1 MKPHRRVQIFLHS
14 GIDRRKDYIMPTE
27 IILPIAIAVA
37 VLIFIFVAGYR
48 KAPPDKAY
56 IISGIR
62 RKAKV
67 VIGKASVKIPFL
79 ERCDVLELALMS
91 VDVKTAQAVPTA
103 DYINISVDAVVNV
116 KISPEKETIEKA
128 QQNFLN
134 KDVKYITQ
142 VAREVLE
149 GNMREIVGQMRLE
162 EMVSNRQAFAEKV
175 KQNADPDLRAMGLEI
190 VSFNVQNFVDD
201 NGIIN
206 DMGIDNTM
214 QIKKKAAISKAEAER
229 DIKIAQAEAN
239 RKANDARVDSE
250 TAIAE
255 RQNELAI
262 KQAELKRAA
271 DIKQAEADAAYT
283 IQQEEQRKTIE
294 ITTANANLAKQEK
307 EVEIKAKEAEIKERA
322 LEAEIKKTA
331 EAQKYAAQQKADAEL
346 YTTQR
351 NAEAKKYEDIQNA
364 EAELEIKK
372 NEAAA
377 ILVMAQN
384 EANAAKAKA
393 EASRFAAEQEAEGIR
408 AKGLAEAE
416 AVRAK
421 ALAEAEGLDKKAEA
435 MKKMEEAAVLQ
446 MYFEQM
452 PAVAEAIAKPLAQ
465 VDKIT
470 MYGDGNNTK
479 LVKDIM
485 ATVTQVTDGLKEST
499 GIDLNDVLASFTGT
513 KIAMNSLNNR
523 EANVDNNI
531 IESVAEDN
539 NDEATTEASDL

>member
-1 MKPHRRVQIFLHS
+1 MPDFIEPGLLVPIVIIVVLVIVIFS
-14 GIDRRKDYIMPTE
+14 
-27 IILPIAIAVA
+27 
-37 VLIFIFVAGYR
+37 AGYR
-48 KAPPDKAY
+48 KAPPDKAF
-56 IISGIR
+56 IISGLR

-67 VIGKASVKIPFL
+67 VIGKATVKLPFF

-116 KISPEKETIEKA
+116 KISPDPDIIQKA

-134 KDVKYITQ
+134 RNVQYITG

-162 EMVSNRQAFAEKV
+162 EMVSNRQAFADKV

-255 RQNELAI
+255 RENELAI

-271 DIKQAEADAAYT
+271 DIKRAEADAAYT

-294 ITTANANLAKQEK
+294 ITSANANLAKQAK

-322 LEAEIKKTA
+322 LEAEVKKTA
-331 EAQKYAAQQKADAEL
+331 EAQKYAAQQNADAEL
-346 YTTQR
+346 YTIQR

-372 NEAAA
+372 NEAA
-377 ILVMAQN
+377 
-384 EANAAKAKA
+384 
-393 EASRFAAEQEAEGIR
+393 RYAAEQEAEGIR
-408 AKGLAEAE
+408 ARGIAEAE

-421 ALAEAEGLDKKAEA
+421 AIAEAEGLDKKAEA
-435 MKKMEEAAVLQ
+435 MRKMEEAAVLQ
-446 MYFEQM
+446 MYFEKM
-452 PAVAEAIAKPLAQ
+452 PEVAQAIAKPLEN

-470 MYGDGNNTK
+470 MYGDGNTAK
-479 LVKDIM
+479 LVKDI
-485 ATVTQVTDGLKEST
+485 T
-499 GIDLNDVLASFTGT
+499 
-513 KIAMNSLNNR
+513 
-523 EANVDNNI
+523 
-531 IESVAEDN
+531 
-539 NDEATTEASDL
+539 EATTQASAGLLDGLGVDLKSMVGSFITGKAVASGINSETHVNAAPEAPAAPVKPAEDLVQQ

>member
-1 MKPHRRVQIFLHS
+1 
-14 GIDRRKDYIMPTE
+14 MPNFISAE
-27 IILPIAIAVA
+27 ILLPIGIILAIV
-37 VLIFIFVAGYR
+37 IFMFAAGYR
-48 KAPPDKAY
+48 KAPPDKAF
-56 IISGIR
+56 IISGLR
-62 RKAKV
+62 RRAKV
-67 VIGKASVKIPFL
+67 VIGKASVKLPFF

-116 KISPEKETIEKA
+116 KISPDMETIARA

-134 KDVKYITQ
+134 KSVEYITK

-162 EMVSNRQAFAEKV
+162 EMVSNRQAFADKV

-239 RKANDARVDSE
+239 RKANDAKVDSE

-255 RQNELAI
+255 RQNQLAI

-331 EAQKYAAQQKADAEL
+331 EAEKYAAQQRADAEL
-346 YTTQR
+346 YSTQR
-351 NAEAKKYEDIQNA
+351 SAEAKKYEDIQNS
-364 EAELEIKK
+364 EAELQIKK

-377 ILVMAQN
+377 ILVTAEN
-384 EANAAKAKA
+384 EAAAEKARA
-393 EASRFAAEQEAEGIR
+393 EAARFAAEQDAEGIR
-408 AKGLAEAE
+408 ARGLAEAE

-435 MKKMEEAAVLQ
+435 MRKMEEAAVLQ

-452 PAVAEAIAKPLAQ
+452 PAIAEAIAKPLENI
-465 VDKIT
+465 DKIT
-470 MYGDGNNTK
+470 MYGDGNTSK
-479 LVKDIM
+479 LVKDITE
-485 ATVTQVTDGLKEST
+485 ATTQASAGLLDGL
-499 GIDLNDVLASFTGT
+499 GIDLGSMVNSFITGKAIGT
-513 KIAMNSLNNR
+513 GLSSEISKEPLKP
-523 EANVDNNI
+523 EANEETV
-531 IESVAEDN
+531 
-539 NDEATTEASDL
+539 L

>member
-1 MKPHRRVQIFLHS
+1 
-14 GIDRRKDYIMPTE
+14 MPD
-27 IILPIAIAVA
+27 IGM
-37 VLIFIFVAGYR
+37 LIPIFVVVVLLIVIFASGYR
-48 KAPPDKAY
+48 KAPPDKAF
-56 IISGIR
+56 IISGLR
-62 RKAKV
+62 RRAKV
-67 VIGKASVKIPFL
+67 VIGKATVKLPFF

-103 DYINISVDAVVNV
+103 DYTNISVDAVVNV
-116 KISPEKETIEKA
+116 KISPDPDIIQKA

-134 KDVKYITQ
+134 RNVQYITG

-162 EMVSNRQAFAEKV
+162 EMVSNRQAFADKV

-255 RQNELAI
+255 RENELAI
-262 KQAELKRAA
+262 KQAELKRVA
-271 DIKQAEADAAYT
+271 DIKRAEADAAYT

-294 ITTANANLAKQEK
+294 ITSANANLAKQEK
-307 EVEIKAKEAEIKERA
+307 EVEIKERA
-322 LEAEIKKTA
+322 LEAEVKKTA
-331 EAQKYAAQQKADAEL
+331 EAQKYAAKQQADAEL
-346 YTTQR
+346 YTIQR
-351 NAEAKKYEDIQNA
+351 NAEAKKYEDIQNS
-364 EAELEIKK
+364 EAELQIKK

-377 ILVMAQN
+377 ILVTAQN
-384 EANAAKAKA
+384 EAAAAKARA
-393 EASRFAAEQEAEGIR
+393 EAARYSAEQEAEGIR
-408 AKGLAEAE
+408 AKGVAEAE

-435 MKKMEEAAVLQ
+435 MRKMEEAAVLQ
-446 MYFEQM
+446 MYFEKM
-452 PAVAEAIAKPLAQ
+452 PEVAQAIAKPLEN

-470 MYGDGNNTK
+470 MYGDGNAAK
-479 LVKDIM
+479 LVKDI
-485 ATVTQVTDGLKEST
+485 T
-499 GIDLNDVLASFTGT
+499 
-513 KIAMNSLNNR
+513 
-523 EANVDNNI
+523 
-531 IESVAEDN
+531 
-539 NDEATTEASDL
+539 EATTQASSGLLEGLGVDLKSLVGSFVTGKAVAAGINSESASAPTESTENLVQQ

>member
-1 MKPHRRVQIFLHS
+1 MPDFIEPGLLVPIVIIVILVIVIFS
-14 GIDRRKDYIMPTE
+14 
-27 IILPIAIAVA
+27 
-37 VLIFIFVAGYR
+37 AGYR
-48 KAPPDKAY
+48 KAPPDKAF
-56 IISGIR
+56 IISGLR

-67 VIGKASVKIPFL
+67 VIGKATVKLPFF

-116 KISPEKETIEKA
+116 KISPDPDIIQKA

-134 KDVKYITQ
+134 RNVQYITG

-162 EMVSNRQAFAEKV
+162 EMVSNRQAFADKV

-255 RQNELAI
+255 RENELAI

-271 DIKQAEADAAYT
+271 DIKRAEADAAYT

-294 ITTANANLAKQEK
+294 ITSANANLAKQAK

-322 LEAEIKKTA
+322 LEADA
-331 EAQKYAAQQKADAEL
+331 EAQKYAAQQNADAEL
-346 YTTQR
+346 YTIQR

-364 EAELEIKK
+364 EAELEIKR

-377 ILVMAQN
+377 ILVTAQN
-384 EANAAKAKA
+384 EAAAAKARA
-393 EASRFAAEQEAEGIR
+393 EAARYAAEQEAEGIR
-408 AKGLAEAE
+408 ARGIAEAE

-421 ALAEAEGLDKKAEA
+421 AIAEAEGLDKKAEA
-435 MKKMEEAAVLQ
+435 MRKMEEAAVLQ
-446 MYFEQM
+446 MYFEKM
-452 PAVAEAIAKPLAQ
+452 PEVAQAIAKPLEN

-470 MYGDGNNTK
+470 MYGDGNTAK
-479 LVKDIM
+479 LVKDI
-485 ATVTQVTDGLKEST
+485 T
-499 GIDLNDVLASFTGT
+499 
-513 KIAMNSLNNR
+513 
-523 EANVDNNI
+523 
-531 IESVAEDN
+531 
-539 NDEATTEASDL
+539 EATTQASAGLLDGLGVDLKSMVGSFITGKAVASGINSETHVNAAPEAPAAPVKPAEDLVQQ

>member
-1 MKPHRRVQIFLHS
+1 MPDIEPGMIVPIV
-14 GIDRRKDYIMPTE
+14 IIVIVVIIMFT
-27 IILPIAIAVA
+27 
-37 VLIFIFVAGYR
+37 AGYR

-62 RKAKV
+62 RRAKV
-67 VIGKASVKIPFL
+67 VIGKATVKLPFF
-79 ERCDVLELALMS
+79 ERCDILELALMS

-103 DYINISVDAVVNV
+103 DYINIMVDANVNV
-116 KISPEKETIEKA
+116 KISPK

-134 KDVKYITQ
+134 KNVEYITK

-162 EMVSNRQAFAEKV
+162 EMVSNRQAFADKV
-175 KQNADPDLRAMGLEI
+175 KQNADPDLQAMGLEI

-255 RQNELAI
+255 RENELAI

-271 DIKQAEADAAYT
+271 DIKRAEADAAYT

-294 ITTANANLAKQEK
+294 ITTANANIAKQEK

-322 LEAEIKKTA
+322 LEAEVKKTA

-346 YTTQR
+346 YTVQR
-351 NAEAKKYEDIQNA
+351 SAEAKKYEDIQNA

-377 ILVMAQN
+377 ILVTAQN
-384 EANAAKAKA
+384 EAAAAKARA
-393 EASRFAAEQEAEGIR
+393 EASRYAAEQEAEGIR
-408 AKGLAEAE
+408 ARGIAEAE

-435 MKKMEEAAVLQ
+435 MRKMEEAAVLQ
-446 MYFEQM
+446 MYFEKM
-452 PAVAEAIAKPLAQ
+452 PEVAQAIAKPLEN

-470 MYGDGNNTK
+470 MYGDGNTAK
-479 LVKDIM
+479 LVRDI
-485 ATVTQVTDGLKEST
+485 T
-499 GIDLNDVLASFTGT
+499 
-513 KIAMNSLNNR
+513 
-523 EANVDNNI
+523 
-531 IESVAEDN
+531 
-539 NDEATTEASDL
+539 EATTQASAGLLDGLGVDLKTMVSSFVTGKAVAAGINSEAPKAAEAPAAPEKSPEDLVSQ

>member
-1 MKPHRRVQIFLHS
+1 MPDFIEPGLLVPIVIIVILVIVIFS
-14 GIDRRKDYIMPTE
+14 
-27 IILPIAIAVA
+27 
-37 VLIFIFVAGYR
+37 AGYR
-48 KAPPDKAY
+48 KAPPDKAF
-56 IISGIR
+56 IISGLR

-67 VIGKASVKIPFL
+67 VIGKATVKLPFF

-116 KISPEKETIEKA
+116 KISPDPDIIQKA

-134 KDVKYITQ
+134 RNVQYITG

-162 EMVSNRQAFAEKV
+162 EMVSNRQAFADKV
-175 KQNADPDLRAMGLEI
+175 KQNADPDLRAMGMGLEI

-255 RQNELAI
+255 RENELAI

-271 DIKQAEADAAYT
+271 DIKRAEADAAYT

-294 ITTANANLAKQEK
+294 ITSANANLAKQAK

-322 LEAEIKKTA
+322 LEAEVKKTA
-331 EAQKYAAQQKADAEL
+331 EAQKYAAQQNADAEL
-346 YTTQR
+346 YTIQR

-364 EAELEIKK
+364 EAELEIKR

-377 ILVMAQN
+377 ILVTAQN
-384 EANAAKAKA
+384 EAAAAKARA
-393 EASRFAAEQEAEGIR
+393 EAARYAAEQEAEGIR
-408 AKGLAEAE
+408 ARGIAEAE

-421 ALAEAEGLDKKAEA
+421 AIAEAEGLDKKAEA
-435 MKKMEEAAVLQ
+435 MRKMEEAAVLQ
-446 MYFEQM
+446 MYFEKM
-452 PAVAEAIAKPLAQ
+452 PEVAQAIAKPLEN

-470 MYGDGNNTK
+470 MYGDGNTAK
-479 LVKDIM
+479 LVKDI
-485 ATVTQVTDGLKEST
+485 T
-499 GIDLNDVLASFTGT
+499 
-513 KIAMNSLNNR
+513 
-523 EANVDNNI
+523 
-531 IESVAEDN
+531 
-539 NDEATTEASDL
+539 EATTQASAGLLDGLGVDLKSMVGSFITGKAVASGINSETHVNAAPEAPAAPVKPAEDLVQQ

>member
-1 MKPHRRVQIFLHS
+1 MPQEVINVLIPV
-14 GIDRRKDYIMPTE
+14 GIALAV
-27 IILPIAIAVA
+27 IILMFAV
-37 VLIFIFVAGYR
+37 GYR

-56 IISGIR
+56 IISGL
-62 RKAKV
+62 RKKPKIA
-67 VIGKASVKIPFL
+67 IGKATIKLPFF

-91 VDVKTAQAVPTA
+91 VDVKTAQPVPTA

-116 KISPEKETIEKA
+116 KISPEADIILRA

-134 KDVKYITQ
+134 KDVVYITK

-162 EMVSNRQAFAEKV
+162 EMVSNRQAFADKV
-175 KQNADPDLRAMGLEI
+175 KMNADPDLRAMGLEI

-229 DIKIAQAEAN
+229 DIKIAQSEAN

-250 TAIAE
+250 TAIAVRE
-255 RQNELAI
+255 NELAI
-262 KQAELKRAA
+262 KQAELKRSA

-294 ITTANANLAKQEK
+294 ITTANANLARQER

-322 LEAEIKKTA
+322 LEAEVKKTA
-331 EAQKYAAQQKADAEL
+331 EAQKYAAQQQADAEL
-346 YTTQR
+346 YTIQR

-364 EAELEIKK
+364 QAELEIKK
-372 NEAAA
+372 NEAEA

-384 EANAAKAKA
+384 EAAAAKAKA
-393 EASRFAAEQEAEGIR
+393 EAARYAAEQDAEGIR
-408 AKGLAEAE
+408 AKGIAEAE

-452 PAVAEAIAKPLAQ
+452 PAVAQAIAKPLEN
-465 VDKIT
+465 VDSIT
-470 MYGDGNNTK
+470 MYGDGNTAK
-479 LVKDIM
+479 LVKDITEATTQASAGLLDGLGIDLKTMVSSFVAGKSM
-485 ATVTQVTDGLKEST
+485 AAGINSEGGAAPIAPAAPAETVTQ
-499 GIDLNDVLASFTGT
+499 
-513 KIAMNSLNNR
+513 
-523 EANVDNNI
+523 
-531 IESVAEDN
+531 
-539 NDEATTEASDL
+539 

>member
-1 MKPHRRVQIFLHS
+1 MPDFIEPGLLVPIVIIVILVIVIFS
-14 GIDRRKDYIMPTE
+14 
-27 IILPIAIAVA
+27 
-37 VLIFIFVAGYR
+37 AGYR
-48 KAPPDKAY
+48 KAPPDKAF
-56 IISGIR
+56 IISGLR

-67 VIGKASVKIPFL
+67 VIGKATVKLPFF

-116 KISPEKETIEKA
+116 KISPDPDIIQKA

-134 KDVKYITQ
+134 RNVQYITG

-162 EMVSNRQAFAEKV
+162 EMVSNRQAFADKV

-255 RQNELAI
+255 RENELAI

-271 DIKQAEADAAYT
+271 DIKRAEADAAYT

-294 ITTANANLAKQEK
+294 ITSANANLAKQAK

-322 LEAEIKKTA
+322 LEAEVKKT
-331 EAQKYAAQQKADAEL
+331 
-346 YTTQR
+346 
-351 NAEAKKYEDIQNA
+351 
-364 EAELEIKK
+364 
-372 NEAAA
+372 
-377 ILVMAQN
+377 
-384 EANAAKAKA
+384 
-393 EASRFAAEQEAEGIR
+393 
-408 AKGLAEAE
+408 
-416 AVRAK
+416 
-421 ALAEAEGLDKKAEA
+421 AEAEGLDKKAEA
-435 MKKMEEAAVLQ
+435 MRKMEEAAVLQ
-446 MYFEQM
+446 MYFEKM
-452 PAVAEAIAKPLAQ
+452 PEVAQAIAKPLEN

-470 MYGDGNNTK
+470 MYGDGNTAK
-479 LVKDIM
+479 LVKDI
-485 ATVTQVTDGLKEST
+485 T
-499 GIDLNDVLASFTGT
+499 
-513 KIAMNSLNNR
+513 
-523 EANVDNNI
+523 
-531 IESVAEDN
+531 
-539 NDEATTEASDL
+539 EATTQASAGLLDGLGVDLKSMVGSFITGKAVASGINSETHVNAAPEAPAAPVKPAEDLVQQ

>member
-1 MKPHRRVQIFLHS
+1 MPDIF
-14 GIDRRKDYIMPTE
+14 IPE
-27 IILPIAIAVA
+27 IWLPIGIVVVIIIIMFA
-37 VLIFIFVAGYR
+37 AGYR

-56 IISGIR
+56 IISGLR

-67 VIGKASVKIPFL
+67 VIGKASVKLPFF
-79 ERCDVLELALMS
+79 ERCDILELALMS

-116 KISPEKETIEKA
+116 KISPEPDIIKKA

-134 KDVKYITQ
+134 RNVAYITQ

-201 NGIIN
+201 NSIIT

-214 QIKKKAAISKAEAER
+214 QIKKKAAISRAEAER

-239 RKANDARVDSE
+239 RQANDAKVDSE

-255 RQNELAI
+255 RQNQLAI
-262 KQAELKRAA
+262 KQAELKRNA

-346 YTTQR
+346 YATQR
-351 NAEAKKYEDIQNA
+351 NAEAKKYEDIQNS

-377 ILVMAQN
+377 ILVTAQN
-384 EANAAKAKA
+384 EAAAEKARA
-393 EASRFAAEQEAEGIR
+393 EAARFAAEQDAEGIR

-435 MKKMEEAAVLQ
+435 MRKMEEAAVLQ

-452 PAVAEAIAKPLAQ
+452 PAIAEAIAKPLENI
-465 VDKIT
+465 DSIT
-470 MYGDGNNTK
+470 MYGDGNTSK
-479 LVKDIM
+479 LVKDITE
-485 ATVTQVTDGLKEST
+485 ATTQASSGLLDGL
-499 GIDLNDVLASFTGT
+499 GIDLRSMVNSFITG
-513 KIAMNSLNNR
+513 KAIGSGLNT
-523 EANVDNNI
+523 ELPVAQ
-531 IESVAEDN
+531 ESVPPVKPSEPVGQ
-539 NDEATTEASDL
+539 

>member
-1 MKPHRRVQIFLHS
+1 MPDFIEPGLLVPIVIIVVLVIVIFS
-14 GIDRRKDYIMPTE
+14 
-27 IILPIAIAVA
+27 
-37 VLIFIFVAGYR
+37 AGYR
-48 KAPPDKAY
+48 KAPPDKAF
-56 IISGIR
+56 IISGLR

-67 VIGKASVKIPFL
+67 VIGKATVKLPFF

-116 KISPEKETIEKA
+116 KISPDPDIIQKA

-134 KDVKYITQ
+134 RNVQYITG

-162 EMVSNRQAFAEKV
+162 EMVSNRQAFADKV

-255 RQNELAI
+255 RENELAI

-271 DIKQAEADAAYT
+271 DIKRAEADAAY

-294 ITTANANLAKQEK
+294 ITSANANLAKQAK

-322 LEAEIKKTA
+322 LEAEVKKTA
-331 EAQKYAAQQKADAEL
+331 EAQKYAAQQNADAEL
-346 YTTQR
+346 YTIQR

-377 ILVMAQN
+377 ILVTAQN
-384 EANAAKAKA
+384 EAAAAKARA
-393 EASRFAAEQEAEGIR
+393 EAARYAAEQEAEGIR
-408 AKGLAEAE
+408 ARGIAEAE

-421 ALAEAEGLDKKAEA
+421 AIAEAEGLDKKAEA
-435 MKKMEEAAVLQ
+435 MRKMEEAAVLQ
-446 MYFEQM
+446 MYFEKM
-452 PAVAEAIAKPLAQ
+452 PEVAQAIAKPLEN

-470 MYGDGNNTK
+470 MYGDGNTAK
-479 LVKDIM
+479 LVKDI
-485 ATVTQVTDGLKEST
+485 T
-499 GIDLNDVLASFTGT
+499 
-513 KIAMNSLNNR
+513 
-523 EANVDNNI
+523 
-531 IESVAEDN
+531 
-539 NDEATTEASDL
+539 EATTQASAGLLDGLGVDLKSMVGSFITGKAVASGINSETHVNAAPEAPAAPVKPAEDLVQQ

>member
-1 MKPHRRVQIFLHS
+1 MPDFIEPGLLVPIVIIVILVIVIFS
-14 GIDRRKDYIMPTE
+14 
-27 IILPIAIAVA
+27 
-37 VLIFIFVAGYR
+37 AGYR
-48 KAPPDKAY
+48 KAPPDKAF
-56 IISGIR
+56 IISGLR

-67 VIGKASVKIPFL
+67 VIGKATVKLLFF

-116 KISPEKETIEKA
+116 KISPDPDIIQKA

-134 KDVKYITQ
+134 RNVQYITG

-162 EMVSNRQAFAEKV
+162 EMVSNRQAFADKV

-239 RKANDARVDSE
+239 RKANNARVDSE

-255 RQNELAI
+255 RENELAI

-271 DIKQAEADAAYT
+271 DIKRAEADAAYT

-294 ITTANANLAKQEK
+294 ITSANANLAKQAK

-322 LEAEIKKTA
+322 LEAEVKKTA
-331 EAQKYAAQQKADAEL
+331 EAQKYAAQQNADAEL
-346 YTTQR
+346 YTIQR

-377 ILVMAQN
+377 ILVTAQN
-384 EANAAKAKA
+384 EAAAAKARA
-393 EASRFAAEQEAEGIR
+393 EAARYAAEQEAEGIR
-408 AKGLAEAE
+408 ARGI
-416 AVRAK
+416 
-421 ALAEAEGLDKKAEA
+421 AEAEGLDKKAEA
-435 MKKMEEAAVLQ
+435 MRKMEEAAVLQ
-446 MYFEQM
+446 MYFEKM
-452 PAVAEAIAKPLAQ
+452 PEVAQAIAKPLEN

-470 MYGDGNNTK
+470 MYGDGNTAK
-479 LVKDIM
+479 LVKDI
-485 ATVTQVTDGLKEST
+485 T
-499 GIDLNDVLASFTGT
+499 
-513 KIAMNSLNNR
+513 
-523 EANVDNNI
+523 
-531 IESVAEDN
+531 
-539 NDEATTEASDL
+539 EATTQASAGLLDGLGVDLKSMVGSFITGKAVASGINSETHVNAAPEAPAAPVKPAEDLVQQ

>member
-1 MKPHRRVQIFLHS
+1 
-14 GIDRRKDYIMPTE
+14 MPQE
-27 IILPIAIAVA
+27 IIVPAIIIAIV
-37 VLIFIFVAGYR
+37 VIFIFCAGYR

-79 ERCDVLELALMS
+79 ERCDVLERALMS

-103 DYINISVDAVVNV
+103 DYINISVDANVNV
-116 KISPEKETIEKA
+116 KISPEKEIIEKA

-134 KDVKYITQ
+134 KDKNYVTA

-149 GNMREIVGQMRLE
+149 GNIREIVGQMRLE
-162 EMVSNRQAFAEKV
+162 EMISNRQVFAEKV
-175 KQNADPDLRAMGLEI
+175 RQNADPDLKAMGLEI
-190 VSFNVQNFVDD
+190 VSFNVQNFVDE
-201 NGIIN
+201 NGVIN

-214 QIKKKAAISKAEAER
+214 QIRKKAAISKAEAER

-271 DIKQAEADAAYT
+271 DVKQAEADAAYT

-322 LEAEIKKTA
+322 LEAEVKKTA
-331 EAQKYAAQQKADAEL
+331 EAQKYAAQQDADAKL
-346 YTTQR
+346 YATQQ
-351 NAEAKKYEDIQNA
+351 NAEARKYEDIRRS

-377 ILVMAQN
+377 ILVTAQN
-384 EANAAKAKA
+384 EAAAAKAKA
-393 EASRFAAEQEAEGIR
+393 EAARFSAEQEAEGIR
-408 AKGLAEAE
+408 AKGAAEAD

-446 MYFEQM
+446 MYFEKM
-452 PAVAEAIAKPLAQ
+452 PEIAAAIAKPLESI
-465 VDKIT
+465 DKIT
-470 MYGDGNNTK
+470 MYGDGNTAK
-479 LVKDIM
+479 LVKDITE
-485 ATVTQVTDGLKEST
+485 ATTQASSGLLDGL
-499 GIDLNDVLASFTGT
+499 GIDLKQMLNSFVQGKAIAGGLNSPKQEQND
-513 KIAMNSLNNR
+513 K
-523 EANVDNNI
+523 
-531 IESVAEDN
+531 
-539 NDEATTEASDL
+539 

>member
-1 MKPHRRVQIFLHS
+1 MDFGLVVPIVV
-14 GIDRRKDYIMPTE
+14 
-27 IILPIAIAVA
+27 IILAVII
-37 VLIFIFVAGYR
+37 IFSSGYR
-48 KAPPDKAY
+48 KAPPDRAY
-56 IISGIR
+56 IISGLR
-62 RKAKV
+62 KKAKV
-67 VIGKASVKIPFL
+67 VIGKATIKLPFL
-79 ERCDVLELALMS
+79 ERCDILELALMS

-103 DYINISVDAVVNV
+103 DYINISVDANVNV
-116 KISPEKETIEKA
+116 KISPDPDTIARA

-134 KDVKYITQ
+134 KNVEYITK

-162 EMVSNRQAFAEKV
+162 EMVSNRQAFADKV

-190 VSFNVQNFVDD
+190 VPFNVQNFVDD

-239 RKANDARVDSE
+239 RKANDAKVDSE

-255 RQNELAI
+255 RENELAI

-294 ITTANANLAKQEK
+294 ITTANANIAKQEK

-322 LEAEIKKTA
+322 LEAEVKKTA
-331 EAQKYAAQQKADAEL
+331 EAQRYAAQQKADAEL
-346 YTTQR
+346 YTVQR
-351 NAEAKKYEDIQNA
+351 SAEAKKYEDIQNA

-377 ILVMAQN
+377 ILVTAQN
-384 EANAAKAKA
+384 EAEAAKAKA
-393 EASRFAAEQEAEGIR
+393 EASRYAAEQEAEGIR
-408 AKGLAEAE
+408 AKGVAEAD

-421 ALAEAEGLDKKAEA
+421 SLAEAEGLDKKAEA
-435 MKKMEEAAVLQ
+435 MRKMEEAAVLQ

-452 PAVAEAIAKPLAQ
+452 PAIAEAIAKPLEN

-470 MYGDGNNTK
+470 MYGDGNTAK
-479 LVKDIM
+479 LIKDI
-485 ATVTQVTDGLKEST
+485 T
-499 GIDLNDVLASFTGT
+499 
-513 KIAMNSLNNR
+513 
-523 EANVDNNI
+523 
-531 IESVAEDN
+531 
-539 NDEATTEASDL
+539 EATTQASSGLLDGLGVDLKSLVGSFVTGKAAAAGIKSEQ

>member
-1 MKPHRRVQIFLHS
+1 MPDFIEPGLLVPIVIIVVLVIVIFS
-14 GIDRRKDYIMPTE
+14 
-27 IILPIAIAVA
+27 
-37 VLIFIFVAGYR
+37 AGYR
-48 KAPPDKAY
+48 KAPPDKAF
-56 IISGIR
+56 IISGLR

-67 VIGKASVKIPFL
+67 VIGKATVKLPFF

-116 KISPEKETIEKA
+116 KISPDPDIIQKA

-134 KDVKYITQ
+134 RNVQYITG

-162 EMVSNRQAFAEKV
+162 EMVSNRQAFADKV

-255 RQNELAI
+255 RENELAI

-271 DIKQAEADAAYT
+271 DIKRAEADAAYT

-294 ITTANANLAKQEK
+294 ITSANANLAKQAK

-322 LEAEIKKTA
+322 LEAEVKKTA
-331 EAQKYAAQQKADAEL
+331 EAQKYAAQQNADAEL
-346 YTTQR
+346 YTIQR

-364 EAELEIKK
+364 EAELEIKR

-377 ILVMAQN
+377 ILVTAQN
-384 EANAAKAKA
+384 EAAAAKARA
-393 EASRFAAEQEAEGIR
+393 EAARYAAEQEAEGIR
-408 AKGLAEAE
+408 ARGIAEAE

-421 ALAEAEGLDKKAEA
+421 AIAEAEGLDKKAEGLDKKAEA
-435 MKKMEEAAVLQ
+435 MRKMEEAAVLQ
-446 MYFEQM
+446 MYFEKM
-452 PAVAEAIAKPLAQ
+452 PEVAQAIAKPLEN

-470 MYGDGNNTK
+470 MYGDGNTAK
-479 LVKDIM
+479 LVKDI
-485 ATVTQVTDGLKEST
+485 T
-499 GIDLNDVLASFTGT
+499 
-513 KIAMNSLNNR
+513 
-523 EANVDNNI
+523 
-531 IESVAEDN
+531 
-539 NDEATTEASDL
+539 EATTQASAGLLDGLGVDLKSMVGSFITGKAVASGINSETHVNAAPEAPAAPVKPAEDLVQQ

>member
-1 MKPHRRVQIFLHS
+1 MPDFIEPGLLVPIVIIVILVIVIFS
-14 GIDRRKDYIMPTE
+14 
-27 IILPIAIAVA
+27 
-37 VLIFIFVAGYR
+37 AGYR
-48 KAPPDKAY
+48 KAPPDKAF
-56 IISGIR
+56 IISGLR

-67 VIGKASVKIPFL
+67 VIGKATVKLPFF

-116 KISPEKETIEKA
+116 KISPDPDIIQKA

-134 KDVKYITQ
+134 RNVQYITG

-162 EMVSNRQAFAEKV
+162 EMVSNRQAFADKV

-255 RQNELAI
+255 RENELAI

-271 DIKQAEADAAYT
+271 DIKRAEADAAYT

-294 ITTANANLAKQEK
+294 ITSANANLAKQAK

-322 LEAEIKKTA
+322 LEAEVKKTA
-331 EAQKYAAQQKADAEL
+331 EAQKYAAQQNADAEL
-346 YTTQR
+346 YTIQR

-377 ILVMAQN
+377 ILVTAQN
-384 EANAAKAKA
+384 EAAAAKARA
-393 EASRFAAEQEAEGIR
+393 EAARYAAEQEAEGIR
-408 AKGLAEAE
+408 ARGIAEAE

-421 ALAEAEGLDKKAEA
+421 AIAEAEGLDKKAEA
-435 MKKMEEAAVLQ
+435 MRKMEEAAVL
-446 MYFEQM
+446 YFEKM
-452 PAVAEAIAKPLAQ
+452 PEVAQAIAKPLEN

-470 MYGDGNNTK
+470 MYGDGNTAK
-479 LVKDIM
+479 LVKDI
-485 ATVTQVTDGLKEST
+485 T
-499 GIDLNDVLASFTGT
+499 
-513 KIAMNSLNNR
+513 
-523 EANVDNNI
+523 
-531 IESVAEDN
+531 
-539 NDEATTEASDL
+539 EATTQASAGLLDGLGVDLKSMVGSFITGKAVASGINSEAHVNAAPEAPAAPVKPAEDLVQQ

>member
-1 MKPHRRVQIFLHS
+1 MPDFIEPGLLVPIVIIVILVIVIFS
-14 GIDRRKDYIMPTE
+14 
-27 IILPIAIAVA
+27 
-37 VLIFIFVAGYR
+37 AGYR
-48 KAPPDKAY
+48 KAPPDKAF
-56 IISGIR
+56 IISGLR

-67 VIGKASVKIPFL
+67 VIGKATVKLPFF

-116 KISPEKETIEKA
+116 KISPDPDIIQKA

-134 KDVKYITQ
+134 RNVQYITG

-162 EMVSNRQAFAEKV
+162 EMVSNRQAFADKV

-255 RQNELAI
+255 RENELAI

-271 DIKQAEADAAYT
+271 DIKRAEADAAYT

-294 ITTANANLAKQEK
+294 ITSANANLAKQAK

-322 LEAEIKKTA
+322 LEAEVKKTA
-331 EAQKYAAQQKADAEL
+331 EAQKYAAQQNADAEL
-346 YTTQR
+346 YTIQR

-377 ILVMAQN
+377 
-384 EANAAKAKA
+384 KARA
-393 EASRFAAEQEAEGIR
+393 EAARYAAEQEAEGIR
-408 AKGLAEAE
+408 ARGIAEAE

-421 ALAEAEGLDKKAEA
+421 AIAEAEGLDKKAEA
-435 MKKMEEAAVLQ
+435 MRKMEEAAVLQ
-446 MYFEQM
+446 MYFEKM
-452 PAVAEAIAKPLAQ
+452 PEVAQAIAKPLEN

-470 MYGDGNNTK
+470 MYGDGNTAK
-479 LVKDIM
+479 LVKDI
-485 ATVTQVTDGLKEST
+485 T
-499 GIDLNDVLASFTGT
+499 
-513 KIAMNSLNNR
+513 
-523 EANVDNNI
+523 
-531 IESVAEDN
+531 
-539 NDEATTEASDL
+539 EATTQASAGLLDGLGVDLKSMVGSFITGKAVASGINSETHVNAAPEAPAAPVKPTEDLVQQ

>member
-1 MKPHRRVQIFLHS
+1 MPDFIEPGLLVPIVIIVVLVIVIFS
-14 GIDRRKDYIMPTE
+14 
-27 IILPIAIAVA
+27 
-37 VLIFIFVAGYR
+37 AGYR
-48 KAPPDKAY
+48 KAPPDKAF
-56 IISGIR
+56 IISGLR

-67 VIGKASVKIPFL
+67 VIGKATVKLPFF

-116 KISPEKETIEKA
+116 KISPDPDIIQKA

-134 KDVKYITQ
+134 RNVQYITG

-162 EMVSNRQAFAEKV
+162 EMVSNRQAFADKV

-255 RQNELAI
+255 RENELAI

-271 DIKQAEADAAYT
+271 DIKRAEADAAYT

-294 ITTANANLAKQEK
+294 ITSANANLAKQAK

-322 LEAEIKKTA
+322 LEAEVKKTA
-331 EAQKYAAQQKADAEL
+331 EAQKYAAQQNADAEL
-346 YTTQR
+346 YTIQR

-377 ILVMAQN
+377 ILVTAQN
-384 EANAAKAKA
+384 EAAAAKARA
-393 EASRFAAEQEAEGIR
+393 EAARYAAEQEAEGIR
-408 AKGLAEAE
+408 ARGI
-416 AVRAK
+416 
-421 ALAEAEGLDKKAEA
+421 AEAEGLDKKAEA
-435 MKKMEEAAVLQ
+435 MRKMEEAAVLQ
-446 MYFEQM
+446 MYFEKM
-452 PAVAEAIAKPLAQ
+452 PEVAQAIAKPLEN

-470 MYGDGNNTK
+470 MYGDGNTAK
-479 LVKDIM
+479 LVKDI
-485 ATVTQVTDGLKEST
+485 T
-499 GIDLNDVLASFTGT
+499 
-513 KIAMNSLNNR
+513 
-523 EANVDNNI
+523 
-531 IESVAEDN
+531 
-539 NDEATTEASDL
+539 EATTQASAGLLDGLGVDLKSMVGSFITGKAVASGINSETHVNAAPEAPAAPVKPAEDLVQQ

>member
-1 MKPHRRVQIFLHS
+1 MPDFIEPGLLVPIVIIVILVIVIFS
-14 GIDRRKDYIMPTE
+14 
-27 IILPIAIAVA
+27 
-37 VLIFIFVAGYR
+37 AGYR
-48 KAPPDKAY
+48 KAPPDKAF
-56 IISGIR
+56 IISGLR

-67 VIGKASVKIPFL
+67 VIGKATVKLPFF

-116 KISPEKETIEKA
+116 KISPDPDIIQKA

-134 KDVKYITQ
+134 RNVQYITG

-162 EMVSNRQAFAEKV
+162 EMVSNRQAFADKV

-255 RQNELAI
+255 RENELAI

-271 DIKQAEADAAYT
+271 DIKRAEADAAYT

-294 ITTANANLAKQEK
+294 ITSANANLAKQAK

-322 LEAEIKKTA
+322 LEAEVKKTA
-331 EAQKYAAQQKADAEL
+331 EAQKYAAQQNADAEL
-346 YTTQR
+346 YTIQR

-364 EAELEIKK
+364 EAELEIKR

-377 ILVMAQN
+377 ILVTAQN
-384 EANAAKAKA
+384 EAAAAKARA
-393 EASRFAAEQEAEGIR
+393 EAARYAAEQEAEGIR
-408 AKGLAEAE
+408 ARGI
-416 AVRAK
+416 
-421 ALAEAEGLDKKAEA
+421 AEAEGLDKKAEA
-435 MKKMEEAAVLQ
+435 MRKMEEAAVLQ
-446 MYFEQM
+446 MYFEKM
-452 PAVAEAIAKPLAQ
+452 PEVAQAIAKPLEN

-470 MYGDGNNTK
+470 MYGDGNTAK
-479 LVKDIM
+479 LVKDI
-485 ATVTQVTDGLKEST
+485 T
-499 GIDLNDVLASFTGT
+499 
-513 KIAMNSLNNR
+513 
-523 EANVDNNI
+523 
-531 IESVAEDN
+531 
-539 NDEATTEASDL
+539 EATTQASAGLLDGLGVDLKSMVGSFITGKAVASGINSETHVNAAPEAPAAPVKPAEDLVQQ

>member
-1 MKPHRRVQIFLHS
+1 MPDFIEPGLLVPIVIIVVLVIVIFS
-14 GIDRRKDYIMPTE
+14 
-27 IILPIAIAVA
+27 
-37 VLIFIFVAGYR
+37 AGYR
-48 KAPPDKAY
+48 KAPPDKAF
-56 IISGIR
+56 IISGLR

-67 VIGKASVKIPFL
+67 VIGKATVKLPFF

-116 KISPEKETIEKA
+116 KISPDPDIIQKA

-134 KDVKYITQ
+134 RNVQYITG

-162 EMVSNRQAFAEKV
+162 EMVSNRQAFADKV

-255 RQNELAI
+255 RENELAI
-262 KQAELKRAA
+262 KQAERKRAA
-271 DIKQAEADAAYT
+271 DIKRAEADAAYT

-294 ITTANANLAKQEK
+294 ITSANANLAKQAK

-322 LEAEIKKTA
+322 LEAEVKKTA
-331 EAQKYAAQQKADAEL
+331 EAQKYAAQQNADAEL
-346 YTTQR
+346 YTIQR

-377 ILVMAQN
+377 ILVTAQN
-384 EANAAKAKA
+384 EAAAAKARA
-393 EASRFAAEQEAEGIR
+393 EAARYAAEQEAEGIR
-408 AKGLAEAE
+408 ARGIAEAE

-421 ALAEAEGLDKKAEA
+421 AIAEAEGLDKKAEA
-435 MKKMEEAAVLQ
+435 MRKMEEAAVLQ
-446 MYFEQM
+446 MYFEKM
-452 PAVAEAIAKPLAQ
+452 PEVAQAIAKPLEN

-470 MYGDGNNTK
+470 MYGDGNTAK
-479 LVKDIM
+479 LVKDI
-485 ATVTQVTDGLKEST
+485 T
-499 GIDLNDVLASFTGT
+499 
-513 KIAMNSLNNR
+513 
-523 EANVDNNI
+523 
-531 IESVAEDN
+531 
-539 NDEATTEASDL
+539 EATTQASAGLLDGLGVDLKSMVGSFITGKAVASGINSETHVNAAPEAPAAPVKPAEDLVQQ

>member
-1 MKPHRRVQIFLHS
+1 MPDFIEPGLLVPIVIIVILVIVIFS
-14 GIDRRKDYIMPTE
+14 
-27 IILPIAIAVA
+27 
-37 VLIFIFVAGYR
+37 AGYR
-48 KAPPDKAY
+48 KAPPDKAF
-56 IISGIR
+56 IISGLR

-67 VIGKASVKIPFL
+67 VIGKATVKLPFF

-116 KISPEKETIEKA
+116 KISPDPDIIQKA

-134 KDVKYITQ
+134 RNVQYITG

-162 EMVSNRQAFAEKV
+162 EMVSNRQAFADKV

-255 RQNELAI
+255 RENELAI

-271 DIKQAEADAAYT
+271 DIKRAEADAAYT

-294 ITTANANLAKQEK
+294 ITSANANLAKQAK

-322 LEAEIKKTA
+322 LEAEVKKTA
-331 EAQKYAAQQKADAEL
+331 EAQKYAAQ
-346 YTTQR
+346 
-351 NAEAKKYEDIQNA
+351 QNA

-377 ILVMAQN
+377 ILVTAQN
-384 EANAAKAKA
+384 EAAAAKARA
-393 EASRFAAEQEAEGIR
+393 EAARYAAEQEAEGIR
-408 AKGLAEAE
+408 ARGIAEAE

-421 ALAEAEGLDKKAEA
+421 AIAEAEGLDKKAEA
-435 MKKMEEAAVLQ
+435 MRKMEEAAVLQ
-446 MYFEQM
+446 MYFEKM
-452 PAVAEAIAKPLAQ
+452 PEVAQAIAKPLEN

-470 MYGDGNNTK
+470 MYGDGNTAK
-479 LVKDIM
+479 LVKDI
-485 ATVTQVTDGLKEST
+485 T
-499 GIDLNDVLASFTGT
+499 
-513 KIAMNSLNNR
+513 
-523 EANVDNNI
+523 
-531 IESVAEDN
+531 
-539 NDEATTEASDL
+539 EATTQASAGLLDGLGVDLKSMVGSFITGKAVASGINSETHVNAAPEAPAAPVKPAEDLVQQ

>member
-1 MKPHRRVQIFLHS
+1 MPDFIEPGLLVPIVIIVILVIVIFS
-14 GIDRRKDYIMPTE
+14 
-27 IILPIAIAVA
+27 
-37 VLIFIFVAGYR
+37 AGYR
-48 KAPPDKAY
+48 KAPPDKAF
-56 IISGIR
+56 IISGLR

-67 VIGKASVKIPFL
+67 VIGKATVKLPFF

-116 KISPEKETIEKA
+116 KISPDPDIIQKA

-134 KDVKYITQ
+134 RNVQYITG

-162 EMVSNRQAFAEKV
+162 EMVSNQAFADKV

-255 RQNELAI
+255 RENELAI

-271 DIKQAEADAAYT
+271 DIKRAEADAAYT

-294 ITTANANLAKQEK
+294 ITSANANLAKQAK

-322 LEAEIKKTA
+322 LEAEVKKTA
-331 EAQKYAAQQKADAEL
+331 EAQKYAAQQNADAEL
-346 YTTQR
+346 YTIQR

-377 ILVMAQN
+377 ILVTAQN
-384 EANAAKAKA
+384 EAAAAKARA
-393 EASRFAAEQEAEGIR
+393 EAARYAAEQEAEGIR
-408 AKGLAEAE
+408 ARGIAEAE

-421 ALAEAEGLDKKAEA
+421 AIAEAEGLDKKAEA
-435 MKKMEEAAVLQ
+435 MRKMEEAAVLQ
-446 MYFEQM
+446 MYFEKM
-452 PAVAEAIAKPLAQ
+452 PEVAQAIAKPLEN

-470 MYGDGNNTK
+470 MYGDGNTAK
-479 LVKDIM
+479 LVKDI
-485 ATVTQVTDGLKEST
+485 T
-499 GIDLNDVLASFTGT
+499 
-513 KIAMNSLNNR
+513 
-523 EANVDNNI
+523 
-531 IESVAEDN
+531 
-539 NDEATTEASDL
+539 EATTQASAGLLDGLGVDLKSMVGSFITGKAVASGINSESHVNAVPEAPAAPIKPAEDLVQQ

>member
-1 MKPHRRVQIFLHS
+1 
-14 GIDRRKDYIMPTE
+14 MPNFISAE
-27 IILPIAIAVA
+27 ILLPIGIILAIV
-37 VLIFIFVAGYR
+37 IFMFAAGYR
-48 KAPPDKAY
+48 KAPPDKAF
-56 IISGIR
+56 IISGLR
-62 RKAKV
+62 RRAKV
-67 VIGKASVKIPFL
+67 VIGKASVKLPFF

-116 KISPEKETIEKA
+116 KISPDMETIARA

-134 KDVKYITQ
+134 KSVEYITK

-162 EMVSNRQAFAEKV
+162 EMVSNRQAFADKV

-239 RKANDARVDSE
+239 RKANDAKVDSE

-255 RQNELAI
+255 RQNQLAI

-294 ITTANANLAKQEK
+294 ITTANANLSKQEK

-331 EAQKYAAQQKADAEL
+331 EAEKYAAQQRADAEL
-346 YTTQR
+346 YSTQR
-351 NAEAKKYEDIQNA
+351 SAEAKKYEDIQNS
-364 EAELEIKK
+364 EAELQIKK

-377 ILVMAQN
+377 ILVTAEN
-384 EANAAKAKA
+384 EAAAEKARA
-393 EASRFAAEQEAEGIR
+393 EAARFAAEQDAEGIR
-408 AKGLAEAE
+408 ARGLAEAE

-435 MKKMEEAAVLQ
+435 MRKMEEAAVLQ

-452 PAVAEAIAKPLAQ
+452 PAIAEAIAKPLENI
-465 VDKIT
+465 DKIT
-470 MYGDGNNTK
+470 MYGDGNTSK
-479 LVKDIM
+479 LVKDITE
-485 ATVTQVTDGLKEST
+485 ATTQASAGLLDGL
-499 GIDLNDVLASFTGT
+499 GIDLGSMVNSFITGKAIGTGLNSEISKEPLKPEAKEETVL
-513 KIAMNSLNNR
+513 
-523 EANVDNNI
+523 
-531 IESVAEDN
+531 
-539 NDEATTEASDL
+539 

>member
-1 MKPHRRVQIFLHS
+1 MPDFIEPGLLVPIVIIVILVIVIFS
-14 GIDRRKDYIMPTE
+14 
-27 IILPIAIAVA
+27 
-37 VLIFIFVAGYR
+37 AGYR
-48 KAPPDKAY
+48 KAPPDKAF
-56 IISGIR
+56 IISGLR

-67 VIGKASVKIPFL
+67 VIGKATVKLPFF

-116 KISPEKETIEKA
+116 KISPDPDIIQKA

-134 KDVKYITQ
+134 RNVQYITG

-162 EMVSNRQAFAEKV
+162 EMVSNRQAFADKV

-255 RQNELAI
+255 RENELAI

-271 DIKQAEADAAYT
+271 DIKRAEADAAYT

-294 ITTANANLAKQEK
+294 ITSANANLAKQAK

-322 LEAEIKKTA
+322 LEAEVKKTA
-331 EAQKYAAQQKADAEL
+331 EAQKYAAQQNADAEL
-346 YTTQR
+346 YTIQR

-377 ILVMAQN
+377 ILVTAQN
-384 EANAAKAKA
+384 EAAAAKARAA
-393 EASRFAAEQEAEGIR
+393 EAARYAAEQEAEGIR
-408 AKGLAEAE
+408 ARGIAEAE

-421 ALAEAEGLDKKAEA
+421 AIAEAEGLDKKAEA
-435 MKKMEEAAVLQ
+435 MRKMEEAAVLQ
-446 MYFEQM
+446 MYFEKM
-452 PAVAEAIAKPLAQ
+452 PEVAQAIAKPLEN

-470 MYGDGNNTK
+470 MYGDGNTAK
-479 LVKDIM
+479 LVKDI
-485 ATVTQVTDGLKEST
+485 T
-499 GIDLNDVLASFTGT
+499 
-513 KIAMNSLNNR
+513 
-523 EANVDNNI
+523 
-531 IESVAEDN
+531 
-539 NDEATTEASDL
+539 EATTQASAGLLDGLGVDLKSMVGSFITGKAVASGINSETHVNAAPEAPAAPVKPAEDLVQQ